1 MSTKKE
7 SNAMFWGVVLGAIGG
22 AAFTLLRT
30 PRSGRELRGG
40 IASQASRLTARG
52 QQATGQAWQSTYQA
66 TSDWADKETSG
77 QGAAEQVWQSASQT
91 ASSVQ
96 EQASSAVDSVQ
107 QQASDSVDAA
117 ENAADS
123 VADDLTTS

>member
-40 IASQASRLTARG
+40 ITSQASRLTSRG
-52 QQATGQAWQSTYQA
+52 HQATGQAWQSTYQA
-66 TSDWADKETSG
+66 TSDRVDKETSR
-77 QGAAEQVWQSASQT
+77 QGTAEQVWQTASQT

-96 EQASSAVDSVQ
+96 EQASSAVDSAQ
-107 QQASDSVDAA
+107 QQASDVADAA
-117 ENAADS
+117 EDVAGS
-123 VADDLTTS
+123 VADDLTSN